1 MGLRLGRTLAIVAV
15 VALLAGAG
23 AGVHAEAGP
32 SRTGQ
37 PADPA
42 PAAVPAVH
50 AALADPAT
58 PAAPATP
65 SDASLVGSR
74 IVPGAVGRTS
84 LDLSATYDV
93 RLRLSYGTG
102 RISATS
108 TMAVTNTSGGP
119 VDRLELNTI
128 AARLGKLK
136 IRTLTVDGLAARPT
150 IKDQTVIVPLG
161 GSLPAGATT
170 TIRIGFSATA
180 RRTTGGSDWLFTQA
194 NGVIQLYRW
203 LPWISAARPFSRPN
217 HGDPF
222 VTVSS
227 PSVRVRITTDRTM
240 RLATTGRRVATN
252 GLTSTWLAENVRDFV
267 VAASPSWTART
278 AKLGPTLVRVYGF
291 PGGNG
296 RALMTLALRALRRYQ
311 ELLGP
316 YPYPTFA
323 VAESGGGSGMESP
336 GSIWIPRG
344 LASGQLP
351 WLVSHEVAHQWFYA
365 IVGND
370 QAREP
375 FADEAMADFLAR
387 YLTGT
392 RRSSRCSTDTL
403 DRSIYGYSSRCYFE
417 VVYVQGG
424 RVLDQL
430 RRRMGPTAFWAGI
443 RDYLATNRF
452 GLGGTR
458 LLLETLDAHT
468 PLDLLPSLRP
478 RFPRLL

>member
-1 MGLRLGRTLAIVAV
+1 M
-15 VALLAGAG
+15 
-23 AGVHAEAGP
+23 P
-32 SRTGQ
+32 S
-37 PADPA
+37 
-42 PAAVPAVH
+42 
-50 AALADPAT
+50 
-58 PAAPATP
+58 
-65 SDASLVGSR
+65 
-74 IVPGAVGRTS
+74 IVPGAVNRTS

-93 RLRLSYGTG
+93 HLKLSYGRG
-102 RISATS
+102 QISATS
-108 TMAVTNTSGGP
+108 SMVVTNASGGP
-119 VDRLELNTI
+119 IDRLELNTI
-128 AARLGKLK
+128 AARLGRLR
-136 IRTLTVDGLAARPT
+136 ISSLTVDGISVRPT
-150 IKDQTVIVPLG
+150 VKDQTVIVPLG
-161 GSLPAGATT
+161 GTLPDGATT
-170 TIRIGFSATA
+170 TVRIGFSATA
-180 RRTTGGSDWLFTQA
+180 RRTTGGSDWLFTRA

-222 VTVSS
+222 VTVAS

-240 RLATTGRRVATN
+240 RLATSGRRIATT

-267 VAASPSWTART
+267 LAASPSWTVRT
-278 AKLGPTLVRVYGF
+278 AKLGPTLVRVYAF

-296 RALMTLALRALRRYQ
+296 RAIMSLALRALRRYQ
-311 ELLGP
+311 AMMGP

-323 VAESGGGSGMESP
+323 VAESGGGSGMEAP

-344 LASGQLP
+344 LTSGQLP
-351 WLVSHEVAHQWFYA
+351 WLVSHEAAHQWFYA

-387 YLTGT
+387 YITATG
-392 RRSSRCSTDTL
+392 RRSRCSTDTL
-403 DRSIYGYSSRCYFE
+403 DRTIYRYSSRCYFE

>member
-1 MGLRLGRTLAIVAV
+1 MGQVLGRAMAIVTVVTVLSGSGSGALSEGRPARPRPPAEPAAAV
-15 VALLAGAG
+15 VA
-23 AGVHAEAGP
+23 
-32 SRTGQ
+32 
-37 PADPA
+37 
-42 PAAVPAVH
+42 AAS
-50 AALADPAT
+50 AASPIV
-58 PAAPATP
+58 
-65 SDASLVGSR
+65 SGS
-74 IVPGAVGRTS
+74 VNRTS
-84 LDLSATYDV
+84 LDLIATYDV
-93 RLRLSYGTG
+93 RLKLSYGSG
-102 RISATS
+102 RISAVS
-108 TMAVTNTSGGP
+108 TMAVTNASGGP
-119 VDRLELNTI
+119 IDRLELNTV
-128 AARLGKLK
+128 AARLGRLR
-136 IRTLTVDGLAARPT
+136 ISSLTVDGSPARPT
-150 IKDQTVIVPLG
+150 LKDQTVLVPLG
-161 GSLPAGATT
+161 GILPDGSTT
-170 TIRIGFSATA
+170 TVRIAFSATA
-180 RRTTGGSDWLFTQA
+180 RRTSGGSDWLFSRA

-227 PSVRVRITTDRTM
+227 PSVRVRITTDRTL
-240 RLATTGRRVATN
+240 RLATSGRRVASN
-252 GLTSTWLAENVRDFV
+252 GLTSTWLAEDVRDFV
-267 VAASPSWTART
+267 VAASPSRTVRT
-278 AKLGPTLVRVYGF
+278 AKLGTTLVRVYSF
-291 PGGNG
+291 AGGNG

-311 ELLGP
+311 ALLGP

-365 IVGND
+365 MVGND

-387 YLTGT
+387 YITGT
-392 RRSSRCSTDTL
+392 GRTSRCSSDTL
-403 DRSIYGYSSRCYFE
+403 DRSIYRYTSRCYFE

-443 RDYLATNRF
+443 RDYLATNKF

-468 PLDLLPSLRP
+468 SLDLLPSLRP
-478 RFPRLL
+478 RFPELL